1 MESVRQRVCYNC
13 EQARWLSGRACG
25 RGCVTTVNRLELSV
39 ERAAEGVLQHRLDG
53 SVVERTAE
61 DVLQL

>member
-1 MESVRQRVCYNC
+1 M
-13 EQARWLSGRACG
+13 
-25 RGCVTTVNRLELSV
+25 NRLDGSVV

-61 DVLQL
+61 GVLQL